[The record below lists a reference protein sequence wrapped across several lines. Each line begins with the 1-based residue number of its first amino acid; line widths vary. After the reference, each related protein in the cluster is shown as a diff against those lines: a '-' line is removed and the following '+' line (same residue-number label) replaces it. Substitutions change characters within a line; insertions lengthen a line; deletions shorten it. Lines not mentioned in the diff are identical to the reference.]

1 MILLVE
7 DDPATARSLTKSL
20 EGSGYRVTTAGTGSE
35 ARSIIEQMRPD
46 LILLDLM
53 LPDTDGLVLTTAFK
67 MLTDAPIII
76 CSARQEQV
84 DRVLGLRLGADDFI
98 AKPFDLEEFEARV
111 DAVLRRASRVRD
123 VPAVPADQ
131 IRVDDLVISQSRA
144 WCRARRCQSAPGG
157 NMRVRPL
164 ALLPGS

>member
-7 DDPATARSLTKSL
+7 DDPETARSLTKAL
-20 EGSGYRVTTAGTGSE
+20 ESSGYRVTTAGTGSE

-53 LPDTDGLVLTTAFK
+53 LPDADGLILTTAFK

-84 DRVLGLRLGADDFI
+84 DRVLGLKLGADDFI
-98 AKPFDLEEFEARV
+98 AKPFDLEELEARIE
-111 DAVLRRASRVRD
+111 AVLRRASRVSE
-123 VPAVPADQ
+123 VPAVPP
-131 IRVDDLVISQSRA
+131 IRYGLTTSSFRNLEGQSCIPA
-144 WCRARRCQSAPGG
+144 IPYT
-157 NMRVRPL
+157 
-164 ALLPGS
+164 